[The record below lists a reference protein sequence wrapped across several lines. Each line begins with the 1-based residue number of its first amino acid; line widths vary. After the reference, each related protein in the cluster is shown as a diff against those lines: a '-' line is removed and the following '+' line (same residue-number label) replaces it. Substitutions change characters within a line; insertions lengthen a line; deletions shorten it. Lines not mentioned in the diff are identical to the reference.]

1 MADAPTTAYTEVQI
15 DDDSISLTLI
25 SESGSSGP
33 VIEDTERFTFEEL
46 QDMAGEHLTLRLSTD
61 SREALSEQRE
71 EAIVGN
77 LLQSSRSQTSSHSDK
92 VEDLNKSDNLE
103 DRSEIISDN
112 PSEKELLAYMGML
125 GGEATDGQDS
135 VENLP
140 EVGQI
145 VRDNRPPEWS
155 QDNRLEVV
163 NISDESASEH
173 VIEERVGH
181 LPDETVFDANP
192 HCGSGETVVEARY
205 LSGNNKTYA
214 FPLSRLDW

>member
-25 SESGSSGP
+25 SESGGSGP

-61 SREALSEQRE
+61 SREALVDSRE
-71 EAIVGN
+71 SAVVGN
-77 LLQSSRSQTSSHSDK
+77 LLQAETMEERA
-92 VEDLNKSDNLE
+92 E
-103 DRSEIISDN
+103 EIPEN
-112 PSEKELLAYMGML
+112 PTTKELLAYMGML
-125 GGEATDGQDS
+125 GGEATDGSESGS

-145 VRDNRPPEWS
+145 VRDNRPPDWS

-163 NISDESASEH
+163 NISDKSASEH
-173 VIEERVGH
+173 VIEERVSH
-181 LPDETVFDANP
+181 LPDKTVFDANP
-192 HCGSGETVVEARY
+192 HCDSDETVVEARY